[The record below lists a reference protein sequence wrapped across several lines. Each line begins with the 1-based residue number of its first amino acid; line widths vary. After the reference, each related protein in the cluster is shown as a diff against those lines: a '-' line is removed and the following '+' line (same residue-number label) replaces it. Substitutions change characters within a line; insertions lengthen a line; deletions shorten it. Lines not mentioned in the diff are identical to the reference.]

1 MAKYTRDRNKL
12 LDWIETNREIKERGT
27 KKNFTTTEYAF
38 KLCNQA
44 HPDRQYYQ
52 PSEMQ
57 KQGELIFVGGSAF
70 TLAYAAFCL
79 FELFAGVK

>member
-12 LDWIETNREIKERGT
+12 LDWIETNREIKERT
-27 KKNFTTTEYAF
+27 KENFTTTEYAF
-38 KLCNQA
+38 KLYNQA

-57 KQGELIFVGGSAF
+57 KQGESIFVGGSAF
-70 TLAYAAFCL
+70 ALAYAAFCL